1 MSGAPRLMSE
11 KKYNVQAVKD
21 RLNAYR
27 ESERRIENQTE
38 AIERLRTKMEGVG
51 AQEITDMPR
60 APSPSNDRLT
70 DLVYQKQEMEEKLA
84 ADVAALRE
92 ERQFINSVLSQLKS
106 ADEQAVIQ
114 FRYLIGLNW
123 YDVNDALYGAKADY
137 LGKEDTYLR
146 KAYHIHG
153 QALLHMAAYIGDH
166 G

>member
-1 MSGAPRLMSE
+1 
-11 KKYNVQAVKD
+11 
-21 RLNAYR
+21 
-27 ESERRIENQTE
+27 
-38 AIERLRTKMEGVG
+38 MEGVG

-84 ADVAALRE
+84 AEISALRE
-92 ERQFINSVLSQLKS
+92 ERNFINSVLSRLKS

-123 YDVNDALYGAKADY
+123 YDTTDALFGAKLDY

-146 KAYHIHG
+146 KAYDIHG
-153 QALLHMAAYIGDH
+153 RALLHMAVCLDDRG
-166 G
+166 